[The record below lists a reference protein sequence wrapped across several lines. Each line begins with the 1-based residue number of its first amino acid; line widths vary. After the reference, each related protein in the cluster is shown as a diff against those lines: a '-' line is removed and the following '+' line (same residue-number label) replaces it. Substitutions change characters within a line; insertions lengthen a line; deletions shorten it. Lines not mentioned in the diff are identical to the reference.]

1 MVIKTPV
8 CIFKFEKS
16 PIGKVPKL
24 EWYPYVLLFPDLL
37 CKTVKVSPGENTFQR
52 LDTLHQI
59 STKKSVLLF
68 LVYVYTLFYPSFFN
82 TQFNPNSPKI
92 QLQSPL
98 KHSSPV
104 TSLLHSPSPSTGA
117 GKKPSPFDV
126 HFIV

>member
-1 MVIKTPV
+1 MFCCSLIYCVKQLV
-8 CIFKFEKS
+8 CHR
-16 PIGKVPKL
+16 V
-24 EWYPYVLLFPDLL
+24 
-37 CKTVKVSPGENTFQR
+37 TQNTFQR

>member
-1 MVIKTPV
+1 MFCCSLIY
-8 CIFKFEKS
+8 C
-16 PIGKVPKL
+16 
-24 EWYPYVLLFPDLL
+24 
-37 CKTVKVSPGENTFQR
+37 VKQLKCHRVTQNTFQR

-82 TQFNPNSPKI
+82 TQFIPNSPKI